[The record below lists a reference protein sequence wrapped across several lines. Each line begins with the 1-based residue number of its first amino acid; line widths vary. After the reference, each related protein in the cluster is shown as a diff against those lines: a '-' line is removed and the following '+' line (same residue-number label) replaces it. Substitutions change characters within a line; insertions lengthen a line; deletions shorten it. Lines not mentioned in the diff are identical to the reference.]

1 MPTHLRL
8 DVNSWEYDQV
18 CALKSRVN
26 MEKATWEEY
35 DRNSNVFRIFRWHYE
50 IQLSDIKCHSEQIVL
65 IRQESQ
71 ADNTKDK

>member
-1 MPTHLRL
+1 
-8 DVNSWEYDQV
+8 
-18 CALKSRVN
+18 

-35 DRNSNVFRIFRWHYE
+35 DRNSNVFGISRWYYE